1 MRIYFCTKFMT
12 FIWII
17 IVFVMPLS
25 CLFSFSWAIIIIIV
39 VTQLVQILKVI
50 LGVQQILYVI
60 IVLIYS
66 S

>member
-25 CLFSFSWAIIIIIV
+25 CLFSFSWSIIIIIV

-50 LGVQQILYVI
+50 LGVQQKLYVI

>member
-25 CLFSFSWAIIIIIV
+25 CLFSFSWSIIIIIV